1 MKFSNKKIKEKK
13 VQDAGLQSAF
23 RNLAR
28 DGVKINAFWS
38 TSGDS
43 KLVIQT
49 KNWKTELG
57 AGDLGVWLES
67 QQSRK
72 TK

>member
-1 MKFSNKKIKEKK
+1 MKVNKKIKEKK
-13 VQDAGLQSAF
+13 VQDIDLQSAL

-43 KLVIQT
+43 KIVIQT

-57 AGDLGVWLES
+57 ANDLGVWLES
-67 QQSRK
+67 QQSQK